1 MTSNETRPV
10 VSDEALLDAYKAAT
24 DRYYNDNLLQP
35 VDLMRDD
42 IADEMRLAGIKA
54 VREALA
60 AAVPPVV
67 IPDKL
72 QKFEG
77 FMLEDGRWF
86 ADTWT
91 FARDFRHD
99 GKRRFHQRGHGDD
112 PVAAL
117 IDALRGDAAKAEV
130 AS

>member
-10 VSDEALLDAYKAAT
+10 VSDEAVARAAKWLTCNGFSDDEAHYIARQMLTDA
-24 DRYYNDNLLQP
+24 NLTASP
-35 VDLMRDD
+35 V
-42 IADEMRLAGIKA
+42 
-54 VREALA
+54 
-60 AAVPPVV
+60 PQVV